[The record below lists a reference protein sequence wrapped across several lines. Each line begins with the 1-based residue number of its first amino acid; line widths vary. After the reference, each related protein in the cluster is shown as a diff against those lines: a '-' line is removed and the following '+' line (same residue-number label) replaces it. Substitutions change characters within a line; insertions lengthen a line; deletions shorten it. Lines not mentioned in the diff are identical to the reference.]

1 MTPYR
6 PGFHDLRRSF
16 STAAVRELV
25 DPTTLQGVMGHA
37 DSRTTMNIYSQRSS
51 AAEREASD
59 MVTLHLL
66 PIPA

>member
-1 MTPYR
+1 
-6 PGFHDLRRSF
+6 
-16 STAAVRELV
+16 
-25 DPTTLQGVMGHA
+25 MGHA